1 MKNYYKKLQNHN
13 KKLMVLKAQV
23 SDKMKEISNLWKLVH
38 ENNIKYFDVHNTSQ
52 TYFILSKVIENW
64 ADAEKQQMDILNIN
78 VREYFRYIKNEYHSM
93 KELSDVVDANK
104 GLYKKAFDKLYF
116 NKENLYKQ
124 QDLAQWGL
132 SKQDLEN
139 INLMLLNN
147 KELEHFLKCYQKN

>member
-93 KELSDVVDANK
+93 GELSDVVDANK
-104 GLYKKAFDKLYF
+104 ELYKKAFDKLYF

-139 INLMLLNN
+139 IN
-147 KELEHFLKCYQKN
+147 